1 MPSYS
6 SLTDRAAV
14 EAAIAEFTSL
24 GRELFLLKYGFPE
37 VNESF
42 VIVGAGRYDTRALF
56 ASAYG
61 HQHGEP
67 LTSRQVTAGLNGA
80 GGQLGALGYVVTT
93 PDDAKT
99 AETFP
104 TFDAA
109 LARFPIPVENLP
121 AVREFLVNR
130 NYREFFIPA
139 SRAYIGAKPRSG
151 KPPHL
156 IGRGYIAYREEDGRP
171 RGIELPVRES
181 APVTALAPIRGGGSS
196 SSRATEPRVPR
207 AAAESRAPRVAKV
220 EREDAFC
227 PTCFMVLP
235 ATGICANCD

>member
-6 SLTDRAAV
+6 SLTDHAAV
-14 EAAIAEFTSL
+14 EAAIAEFSSL

-67 LTSRQVTAGLNGA
+67 LTSRQVVAGLTGA
-80 GGQLGALGYVVTT
+80 AGQLGALGYVVTT
-93 PDDAKT
+93 PDDLKA
-99 AETFP
+99 ADTFP

-121 AVREFLVNR
+121 VIREFLVNR

-151 KPPHL
+151 KPPHQ

-171 RGIELPVRES
+171 RGIELPVRVS
-181 APVTALAPIRGGGSS
+181 AVVEALSPIRGGASS
-196 SSRATEPRVPR
+196 TRSTEPRAPR
-207 AAAESRAPRVAKV
+207 AAAEPRAPRVAKV
-220 EREDAFC
+220 ERQDAFC

-235 ATGICANCD
+235 ATGVCANCD